1 MFCQK
6 CGAEINNE
14 AVVCIKCG
22 CAIPG
27 KTIPGVQKEKVIRKG
42 VKKLVMGAVGVFII
56 TPICVG
62 IFGFFA
68 YILYMVF
75 GWLLWAGVFEF
86 FGWGNFFSFKVSKPI
101 KILGLTV
108 LGAILLL
115 LIISYFSNT

>member
-27 KTIPGVQKEKVIRKG
+27 KTIPGVQKEKVARKG
-42 VKKLVMGAVGVFII
+42 VKKLIIGAVGVFII

-68 YILYMVF
+68 YLLYMVF

-86 FGWGNFFSFKVSKPI
+86 FGWGDFFSFKVSKPI

-115 LIISYFSNT
+115 LIISYFSTR

>member
-86 FGWGNFFSFKVSKPI
+86 FGWGDFFSFKVNKPI

-115 LIISYFSNT
+115 LIISYFSNK

>member
-22 CAIPG
+22 CAVPG
-27 KTIPGVQKEKVIRKG
+27 KALPEVQKEKVTRKG
-42 VKKLVMGAVGVFII
+42 VKKLIIGAVGVFII
-56 TPICVG
+56 TPISVG

-86 FGWGNFFSFKVSKPI
+86 FGWGNFFSFKVSEPI

-115 LIISYFSNT
+115 LIISYFSNK

>member
-14 AVVCIKCG
+14 AVICVKCG
-22 CAIPG
+22 CAVPG
-27 KTIPGVQKEKVIRKG
+27 KVIPVVQKDKVARKG
-42 VKKLVMGAVGVFII
+42 VKKLVIGAVGVFII

-115 LIISYFSNT
+115 LIISYFSNK